1 MIESAR
7 SSWSSS
13 RGTAVLEILSPPLQS
28 HIPLSCDLECLRR
41 TDSEDYISQ
50 TQTVYVFVDGSLKF
64 FHNGLHIVGVCGV
77 KELSTEFAN
86 PVLHETTPPFGEELH
101 KMECSLSDE
110 LAKSGEPSTFESKGN
125 KTGGSNYTE
134 IIDFP
139 TIKSP
144 VKHLGDSSGFSRI
157 ASQSG
162 TQSNIGCHSGLEGSL

>member
-1 MIESAR
+1 
-7 SSWSSS
+7 
-13 RGTAVLEILSPPLQS
+13 
-28 HIPLSCDLECLRR
+28 
-41 TDSEDYISQ
+41 
-50 TQTVYVFVDGSLKF
+50 
-64 FHNGLHIVGVCGV
+64 
-77 KELSTEFAN
+77 
-86 PVLHETTPPFGEELH
+86 
-101 KMECSLSDE
+101 MECSLSDE